1 MFGSDFKW
9 TVGGGES
16 GDCYCPTSPL
26 TFLLSVAHLP
36 DKNFSPDSS
45 AAVNIE
51 YGDSDFHQK
60 NTEYPLTKITP
71 VLPVSWLK
79 FL

>member
-36 DKNFSPDSS
+36 DSS

-51 YGDSDFHQK
+51 YGGSDFHQE

-79 FL
+79 FH